1 MFASEGNK
9 QLGGEHSLK
18 MQDTTE
24 EHAKSVQ
31 VRARG
36 ESALVYTETDFP
48 LSLVY
53 IAANCGGT

>member
-1 MFASEGNK
+1 M
-9 QLGGEHSLK
+9 GGEHSLK